1 MAISTSTAATSE
13 GETDDSGCPHTGPT
27 VGCPPSDYRYIIELV
42 DDWSRVL
49 DLGCGNGDLLLALMQ
64 QKHVRAGG
72 IELSDVCIQECVAKG
87 LHNVHHGDLDEG
99 LADYA
104 DKSVDY
110 VILTNTIQVLQR
122 PLLLIREMARVGK
135 KCIIGLPN
143 FAHWS
148 ARLQLAFTGRMPKT
162 ARLPHEWYDTPN
174 IHLTTLADFR
184 DLCAKAG
191 LRILREI
198 PLRTVGAGACRQV
211 GLLPNLRA
219 DAGIFL
225 VEETGEGERHLATD
239 HGHAPGYRERVK
251 ETSA

>member
-1 MAISTSTAATSE
+1 MATSTDTSNGTE
-13 GETDDSGCPHTGPT
+13 TGGERLACPSTEQA
-27 VGCPPSDYRYIIELV
+27 VGCPPSDYRYIIDMIE
-42 DDWSRVL
+42 DWSRVL

-64 QKHVRAGG
+64 EKHVRAEG
-72 IELSDVCIQECVAKG
+72 IELSEACIQECVAKG
-87 LHNVHHGDLDEG
+87 LRNVHHGNLEEG

-122 PLLLIREMARVGK
+122 PLPLIQEMARVGK
-135 KCIIGLPN
+135 KCIIALPN

-162 ARLPHEWYDTPN
+162 GRLPYEWYDTPN
-174 IHLTTLADFR
+174 IHLTTLADFPDFCR
-184 DLCAKAG
+184 KAG

-198 PLRTVGAGACRQV
+198 PLRTVGAGVCRPV
-211 GLLPNLRA
+211 TFLPNLRA

-225 VEETGEGERHLATD
+225 VEGGGPER
-239 HGHAPGYRERVK
+239 R
-251 ETSA
+251 